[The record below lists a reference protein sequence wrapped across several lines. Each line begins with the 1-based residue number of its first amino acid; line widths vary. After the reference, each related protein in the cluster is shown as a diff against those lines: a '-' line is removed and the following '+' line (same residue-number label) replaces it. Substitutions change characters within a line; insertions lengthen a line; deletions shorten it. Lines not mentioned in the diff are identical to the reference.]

1 LENDLKKMLISFV
14 LIISFNLNANAMD
27 DINVGLLPESRCYD
41 DQAEV
46 QNQPNATEANQRYWY
61 LRTPP
66 YVGYSKGEQTHAGDV
81 TQCVVGYPKYNQKT
95 VVIMLNKKMIEIYPA
110 KISSVKSQVFYS
122 KNNKFIVEIL
132 ETGKESTCAPDGES
146 CCGQYT
152 YATAIIRYAVK
163 TKRLNVVK
171 YEGG

>member
-1 LENDLKKMLISFV
+1 MKKILVLLFLIVSF
-14 LIISFNLNANAMD
+14 S
-27 DINVGLLPESRCYD
+27 INVYAADSLNIGFLPESGCYD
-41 DQAEV
+41 GQAEV
-46 QNQPNATEANQRYWY
+46 QNKPNATEANQRYWY

-66 YVGYSKGEQTHAGDV
+66 FVGYSKGEQTHAGDT
-81 TQCVVGYPKYNQKT
+81 TQCVVGYQKHNQKT
-95 VVIMLNKKMIEIYPA
+95 AVIMLNKKLIEIYPV
-110 KISSVKSQVFYS
+110 KISSVKSQVFHS
-122 KNNKFIVEIL
+122 KNNKLTVEIL

-152 YATAIIRYAVK
+152 YATAIIRYAGK